1 MYIYDGNDKRNKR
14 KKGEGNIRLEQVKDN
29 DNEFQNFIYIQQDS
43 MSIEYVI
50 STTTKEFLF

>member
-29 DNEFQNFIYIQQDS
+29 DNEFQNFIYIYS
-43 MSIEYVI
+43 KIA
-50 STTTKEFLF
+50 